1 MTSNIYLN
9 QSTTVEQYFKTI
21 KIVNSN
27 LLLYVVADLQQTQQ
41 SQYRRRE
48 KNQNYQN
55 VHQHSKLI
63 YCQMSFLPNLLE
75 SF

>member
-41 SQYRRRE
+41 SQHRRRE
-48 KNQNYQN
+48 KMKTIKMFINIQNSSTARCPFFQ
-55 VHQHSKLI
+55 V
-63 YCQMSFLPNLLE
+63 F
-75 SF
+75 